1 MTISGYHKFDA
12 SPSTLWK
19 MLNDPDVLAKIT
31 PGIKTLESIGTDEYK
46 AISVVSIGPV
56 RGSFEGTLS
65 LKNKVENISTSVVI
79 DQKSKIGNVSAEITL
94 KLDVESENETSIKY
108 EGNAKLSGML
118 ARMGQRIVGGVVST
132 LSKQFFTSLE
142 KVLETNHQ

>member
-12 SPSTLWK
+12 SPSALWK

-31 PGIKTLESIGTDEYK
+31 PGIKSLESIGKDEYK
-46 AISVVSIGPV
+46 AISEVRIGPV
-56 RGSFEGTLS
+56 SGSFEGTLS
-65 LKNKVENISTSVVI
+65 LKDKVENTSTTVVI

-94 KLDVESENETSIKY
+94 ILEVEGDKTTTIKY

-118 ARMGQRIVGGVVST
+118 ASMGQRIVGGVVST

-142 KVLETNHQ
+142 QSLEKNHQ